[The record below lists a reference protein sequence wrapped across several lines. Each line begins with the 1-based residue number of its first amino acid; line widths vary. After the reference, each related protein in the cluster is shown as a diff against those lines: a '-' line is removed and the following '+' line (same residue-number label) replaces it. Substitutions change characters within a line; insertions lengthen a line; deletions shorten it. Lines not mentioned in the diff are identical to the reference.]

1 MRPLISDALDI
12 LLVEGDA
19 EVRRAL
25 ADVLSDAGHR
35 VQAAED
41 GDSAVRDGARA
52 AHDLVL
58 LDVDIPRGDGI
69 QVCRALRKIR
79 PSLPIILMAEG
90 RAQLARIREPY
101 AGADHWLIK
110 PFPPEEILAHIRI
123 VRQRIVAASI
133 APDRLDVDGLR
144 LDLARRTAL
153 RNGRAASLTLRE
165 VGILRWLYNHRTRAV
180 SRAELLEEVWGVPGD
195 LQTRTVDMT
204 ISNLR
209 HKIEKVPAL
218 PRIVVTVKGV
228 GYVWGDGR

>member
-1 MRPLISDALDI
+1 MISDSLNI
-12 LLVEGDA
+12 LLAEGNAD
-19 EVRRAL
+19 VRRAL
-25 ADVLSDAGHR
+25 MEVLSGAGHR
-35 VQAAED
+35 VDPAAD
-41 GDSAVRDGARA
+41 GDSAVRDGARNS
-52 AHDLVL
+52 HDLAL
-58 LDVDIPRGDGI
+58 LDVGIPRGDGI
-69 QVCRALRKIR
+69 QVCHALRKIK

-110 PFPPEEILAHIRI
+110 PFPPQEVLGHIRA

-133 APDRLDVDGLR
+133 APDRLEVDDAH
-144 LDLARRTAL
+144 LDLARRTAH
-153 RNGRAASLTLRE
+153 RAGRSAPLTPRE

-209 HKIEKVPAL
+209 HKIERVPGM
-218 PRIVVTVKGV
+218 PRIVVTVKGL
-228 GYVWGDGR
+228 GYVWGDGS